1 MTSSWPPAATAQM
14 RGVPM
19 SEDTAVLDRLTA
31 DLFDL
36 GTRVAPVPDIVDSN
50 TTTDCTDDGCSATC
64 PSVGCSA
71 TCRNCD

>member
-1 MTSSWPPAATAQM
+1 MP
-14 RGVPM
+14 
-19 SEDTAVLDRLTA
+19 EDAAVLDRLTA

-36 GTRVAPVPDIVDSN
+36 GVRAVPVPEVSGSN

-71 TCRNCD
+71 TCNDCE